1 MPIPP
6 SPDQPPPSEH
16 QKDVPKIVWRP
27 VPGCTKKR
35 SKADVAP
42 AQSGGDEAEQETEKA
57 PRKPASR
64 GTKSGRRTIAFPI
77 RLSESE
83 MEQISDQAARF
94 HLEKAAYIRERIFD
108 YPLPSRRGAIN
119 DDAYAELSRLSLDFR
134 NLGANVNQLAHATN
148 MGFPAPVQ
156 QALQSIALARQALDL
171 VRLHLVK
178 IAEDFETPS
187 KEAGGGAVA
196 EIWEED

>member
-1 MPIPP
+1 MPR
-6 SPDQPPPSEH
+6 
-16 QKDVPKIVWRP
+16 VVWKP
-27 VPGCTKKR
+27 VSGLTKR
-35 SKADVAP
+35 GAKAAVVP
-42 AQSGGDEAEQETEKA
+42 AQSSDDEAAHNTKKA

-64 GTKSGRRTIAFPI
+64 GTRKGPRTIAFPI

-83 MEQISDQAARF
+83 MEQITDQAARF

-134 NLGANVNQLAHATN
+134 NLGANVNQLAHAIN

-178 IAEDFETPS
+178 IAEDFETPE

>member
-1 MPIPP
+1 MSSKPTTDP
-6 SPDQPPPSEH
+6 PPPSER
-16 QKDVPKIVWRP
+16 QKDVPKLVWNP
-27 VPGCTKKR
+27 VAGCAKKGAK
-35 SKADVAP
+35 SDVVP
-42 AQSGGDEAEQETEKA
+42 AQSAEESAAQNAKKA

-64 GTKSGRRTIAFPI
+64 GTKKGPRTIAFPI

-83 MEQISDQAARF
+83 MEQIADQAARF

-119 DDAYAELSRLSLDFR
+119 DEAYAELSRLSLDFR

-148 MGFPAPVQ
+148 MGFPVPVQ

-178 IAEDFETPS
+178 VAEDFETPS
-187 KEAGGGAVA
+187 KGAGGGAVA